1 MLFETKSIHSEIPE
15 INYKHFFKFLLN
27 CHFID
32 YTMCTGTY
40 TIWIAFSRTPD
51 YISV

>member
-15 INYKHFFKFLLN
+15 INYKHFFKIS
-27 CHFID
+27 HFID